1 MGEAIA
7 FYVIAACILGFAL
20 LVISTKETVH
30 SVLFLVLD
38 FLFVAALYV
47 LLGAEFLAAIQILV
61 YAGGIVVLYLF
72 VVMLVNLKR
81 PPEAHAD
88 PHRKTTLG
96 FGLAAAVLLDAPFLG
111 VIQVLVYAGG
121 IVVLYLFVVMLVNLK
136 RPPEAHHDPRRR
148 TKLGFGLAVAVL
160 VELGAIAAYGSA
172 RPATAIARG
181 PGMPVT
187 GNTEQV
193 GWLLYTNYLIPFEI
207 ASMLLLVA
215 MIGAIILAKR
225 EL

>member
-7 FYVIAACILGFAL
+7 FYFIAACILGFAL
-20 LVISTKETVH
+20 LVITTRDTVH
-30 SVLFLVLD
+30 SVLFLVAD

-47 LLGAEFLAAIQILV
+47 LLGAQFLAAIQILV

-81 PPEAHAD
+81 PPEAHSD
-88 PHRKTTLG
+88 PHRLTKLG
-96 FGLAAAVLLDAPFLG
+96 IGMSAAVLL
-111 VIQVLVYAGG
+111 
-121 IVVLYLFVVMLVNLK
+121 
-136 RPPEAHHDPRRR
+136 
-148 TKLGFGLAVAVL
+148 
-160 VELGAIAAYGSA
+160 ELGAIAAYSSQL
-172 RPATAIARG
+172 PATPIA
-181 PGMPVT
+181 PGAAMPVT

-193 GWLLYTNYLIPFEI
+193 GWLLYTSYLIPFEI

-215 MIGAIILAKR
+215 MIGAIVLAKR

>member
-7 FYVIAACILGFAL
+7 FYTLAAFILGFAV
-20 LVISTKETVH
+20 LVVSTKNTVH
-30 SVLFLVLD
+30 SVLFLVMN

-47 LLGAEFLAAIQILV
+47 LLGAPFLAVIQILV

-81 PPEAHAD
+81 PPEAHQD
-88 PHRKTTLG
+88 PHRHTAFG
-96 FGLAAAVLLDAPFLG
+96 FWLAAAVLAELVAIGVYSSAIPARAP
-111 VIQVLVYAGG
+111 IATS
-121 IVVLYLFVVMLVNLK
+121 
-136 RPPEAHHDPRRR
+136 A
-148 TKLGFGLAVAVL
+148 
-160 VELGAIAAYGSA
+160 AI
-172 RPATAIARG
+172 
-181 PGMPVT
+181 PVS

-193 GWLLYTNYLIPFEI
+193 GWLLYTSYLIPFEI

-215 MIGAIILAKR
+215 MIGAIVLAKR

>member
-7 FYVIAACILGFAL
+7 FYTLAACILGFAV
-20 LVISTKETVH
+20 LVVTTKNTVH
-30 SVLFLVLD
+30 SVLFLVMN

-47 LLGAEFLAAIQILV
+47 LLGAQFLAVIQILV

-81 PPEAHAD
+81 PPEAHQD
-88 PHRKTTLG
+88 PHRRGAIG
-96 FGLAAAVLLDAPFLG
+96 FWLAAAVLAELVAIG
-111 VIQVLVYAGG
+111 VYGYAS
-121 IVVLYLFVVMLVNLK
+121 
-136 RPPEAHHDPRRR
+136 PPTP
-148 TKLGFGLAVAVL
+148 
-160 VELGAIAAYGSA
+160 AIAAA
-172 RPATAIARG
+172 
-181 PGMPVT
+181 GMPVS

-193 GWLLYTNYLIPFEI
+193 GWLLYTSYLIPFEI

-215 MIGAIILAKR
+215 MIGAIVLAKR

>member
-7 FYVIAACILGFAL
+7 FYTLAAFILGFA
-20 LVISTKETVH
+20 VMVVTTKNTVH
-30 SVLFLVLD
+30 SVLFLVVN

-47 LLGAEFLAAIQILV
+47 LLGAQ
-61 YAGGIVVLYLF
+61 F
-72 VVMLVNLKR
+72 V
-81 PPEAHAD
+81 A
-88 PHRKTTLG
+88 
-96 FGLAAAVLLDAPFLG
+96 

-136 RPPEAHHDPRRR
+136 RPPEAHQDPHRRGMF
-148 TKLGFGLAVAVL
+148 GFWLAAAVL
-160 VELGAIAAYGSA
+160 AELVAIGVYGSA
-172 RPATAIARG
+172 SPSTAVATVAT
-181 PGMPVT
+181 PTV

-193 GWLLYTNYLIPFEI
+193 GMLLYTNYLIPFEV

-215 MIGAIILAKR
+215 MIGAIVLAKR

>member
-7 FYVIAACILGFAL
+7 FYTLAAFILGFAV
-20 LVISTKETVH
+20 LVVTTKDTVH

-47 LLGAEFLAAIQILV
+47 LLA
-61 YAGGIVVLYLF
+61 
-72 VVMLVNLKR
+72 
-81 PPEAHAD
+81 
-88 PHRKTTLG
+88 
-96 FGLAAAVLLDAPFLG
+96 APFLA

-136 RPPEAHHDPRRR
+136 RPPEAHQDPNRR
-148 TKLGFGLAVAVL
+148 TKLGFGLAVLVLLELAVIGL
-160 VELGAIAAYGSA
+160 YQSVQPAPTAASS
-172 RPATAIARG
+172 TL
-181 PGMPVT
+181 PVT

-215 MIGAIILAKR
+215 MIGAIVLAKR

>member
-1 MGEAIA
+1 MAQAIA
-7 FYVIAACILGFAL
+7 FYTIAAFILGFAV
-20 LVISTKETVH
+20 LVVTTKDTVH

-47 LLGAEFLAAIQILV
+47 MLGAQFLA
-61 YAGGIVVLYLF
+61 
-72 VVMLVNLKR
+72 
-81 PPEAHAD
+81 
-88 PHRKTTLG
+88 
-96 FGLAAAVLLDAPFLG
+96 

-136 RPPEAHHDPRRR
+136 RPPEAHQDPHRRS
-148 TKLGFGLAVAVL
+148 KLGLALAAAVL
-160 VELGAIAAYGSA
+160 VELAVIVASGYARAATPTA
-172 RPATAIARG
+172 PAAAL
-181 PGMPVT
+181 PLT

-193 GWLLYTNYLIPFEI
+193 GWLLYTSYLIPFEI

-215 MIGAIILAKR
+215 MIGAIVLAKR

>member
-1 MGEAIA
+1 MAEAIA
-7 FYVIAACILGFAL
+7 FYTIAAFILGFAV
-20 LVISTKETVH
+20 LVVTTRNTVH
-30 SVLFLVLD
+30 SVLFLVVN

-47 LLGAEFLAAIQILV
+47 LLGAQFLA
-61 YAGGIVVLYLF
+61 
-72 VVMLVNLKR
+72 
-81 PPEAHAD
+81 
-88 PHRKTTLG
+88 
-96 FGLAAAVLLDAPFLG
+96 

-136 RPPEAHHDPRRR
+136 RPPEAHQDPHRR
-148 TKLGFGLAVAVL
+148 TSLGFGLAAATL
-160 VELGAIAAYGSA
+160 LELAAIIWFYGYG
-172 RPATAIARG
+172 RPAVVAPATSAL
-181 PGMPVT
+181 PVT

-215 MIGAIILAKR
+215 MIGAIVLAKR

>member
-7 FYVIAACILGFAL
+7 FYTLAAFILGFAV
-20 LVISTKETVH
+20 LVVSTKNTVH
-30 SVLFLVLD
+30 SVLFLVMN

-47 LLGAEFLAAIQILV
+47 LLGAPFLA
-61 YAGGIVVLYLF
+61 
-72 VVMLVNLKR
+72 
-81 PPEAHAD
+81 
-88 PHRKTTLG
+88 
-96 FGLAAAVLLDAPFLG
+96 

-136 RPPEAHHDPRRR
+136 RPPEAHQDPHRM
-148 TKLGFGLAVAVL
+148 TKLGFGLAAGVLLEVAV
-160 VELGAIAAYGSA
+160 IAAYGA
-172 RPATAIARG
+172 GRPVAPTAVAAA
-181 PGMPVT
+181 MPVS

-193 GWLLYTNYLIPFEI
+193 GWLLYTSYLIPFEI